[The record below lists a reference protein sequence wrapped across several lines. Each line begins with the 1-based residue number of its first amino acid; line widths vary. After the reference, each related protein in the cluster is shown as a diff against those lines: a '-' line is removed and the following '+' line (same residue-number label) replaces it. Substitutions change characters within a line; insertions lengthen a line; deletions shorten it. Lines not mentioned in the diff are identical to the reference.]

1 MRATCLQSE
10 GSAAFRPKAPPVPHI
25 LPPASCLLPPSPHPC
40 RWRKAVDL
48 AKADKLYKDAME
60 TTAQS
65 GEQELAEDLLR
76 CGAGGGGEVWAVR
89 GGVGGRSCAQVPS

>member
-1 MRATCLQSE
+1 M
-10 GSAAFRPKAPPVPHI
+10 
-25 LPPASCLLPPSPHPC
+25 
-40 RWRKAVDL
+40 DL